1 MAPLFL
7 LSKAL
12 YFLMK
17 SQLIKSLKALVNFPP
32 EVSFKDFMMSSRLIP
47 ISSWLISNKLISRF
61 LPIIFC
67 CISFVVLMMGQR
79 YYKISKTEQK
89 KIEKCRYWCQK
100 SIFLSTFGTSIG
112 TFCRIVV
119 AFVTSIVLAS

>member
-7 LSKAL
+7 LPKAL

-17 SQLIKSLKALVNFPP
+17 SQLIKSLKASVNFPP

-47 ISSWLISNKLISRF
+47 IFFLANLQQVDFSLSSYYILQH
-61 LPIIFC
+61 IFC
-67 CISFVVLMMGQR
+67 RFDDGQR